1 MPLLEL
7 EEPHC
12 QPEDGVMEEGVGAVG
27 IIKEELLLL
36 PLLQQVTAERGG
48 TAVTIELAEL
58 LALHQQV
65 GQVIELDW
73 RGHGGDEDS
82 VDAADSC
89 AAGIKE

>member
-1 MPLLEL
+1 M
-7 EEPHC
+7 
-12 QPEDGVMEEGVGAVG
+12 
-27 IIKEELLLL
+27 
-36 PLLQQVTAERGG
+36 TERGG
-48 TAVTIELAEL
+48 TAVTIELVEL
-58 LALHQQV
+58 LALHKQV